1 VTCEQV
7 GVAIPAA
14 KSKVIAF
21 HLQRFARAWVAGICL
36 VVAVPCMAQAVR
48 PISLDDLRT
57 PSRAAELVSDSQ
69 YDAYRDVQ
77 RAYAQQ
83 ETANPN
89 DSALVIAQCQFIE
102 SFTDNDDLTWDDDA
116 QTDFQA
122 CKKQLEDRF
131 HGDPEASLY
140 VAEHRYGKPVLDF
153 AIPLLPA
160 SEHWTVQQRMRL
172 HGVLSGAYTATHQ
185 SDLAGQEA
193 LTSVRLD
200 PGSAQLTAALR
211 YLCDAGRRS
220 EAESL
225 LAKAPLPTSAW
236 IEEQRVRFAADS
248 LSPATAL
255 AELQRAD
262 SAGQKTDPWIAARI
276 YLRAGMNAKAAD
288 ALSKVKIKPA
298 YQTVAQYQLRVDV
311 AAVQKDG
318 NAASAA
324 FHDWFSKTG
333 ITAPLL
339 SAYGMLLAHDPL
351 QLFAPTL
358 APFALAMFA
367 MLVFLACLPGVIAFP
382 AHYRGIVRARLN
394 KPLQPL
400 FAPIGLRHMWLAL
413 GAFLVVST
421 LVPML
426 GSGSALQSLGANRPL
441 SPGEEATALAIQLAM
456 LAGGA
461 LFLIPAAR
469 HLSWRA
475 WLGDRGWKVALIT
488 VVAWS
493 LLKVLVVWAATHTG
507 HLGETLRGTPHDQ
520 RVAALA
526 VAASHLGGVA
536 FAMLIVAVL
545 VPIYEE
551 LVFRCFIL
559 GGLSRHLSFGWANT
573 WQALLFALIHFDLPH
588 FAFYFLL
595 GLFGGWLVRRTRGLA
610 ASIALHA
617 ANNAIACAAI
627 LLSG

>member
-1 VTCEQV
+1 VKSVGGRGQHGARFAGIRHGGERLRFNRACVTCEQV
-7 GVAIPAA
+7 GVAIPPA

-382 AHYRGIVRARLN
+382 AHYRADWSQAHVA
-394 KPLQPL
+394 
-400 FAPIGLRHMWLAL
+400 
-413 GAFLVVST
+413 
-421 LVPML
+421 
-426 GSGSALQSLGANRPL
+426 GSGCIFGRVDPSSDAGFGKRTAIARSKPSAFSWRRSHGACD
-441 SPGEEATALAIQLAM
+441 SVSD
-456 LAGGA
+456 AGGWCA
-461 LFLIPAAR
+461 VSDSCGTASFVAGMAGRP
-469 HLSWRA
+469 
-475 WLGDRGWKVALIT
+475 WLEGGIDHGGG
-488 VVAWS
+488 VVAFEG
-493 LLKVLVVWAATHTG
+493 TRCMGG
-507 HLGETLRGTPHDQ
+507 HAYG
-520 RVAALA
+520 
-526 VAASHLGGVA
+526 ASRRNA
-536 FAMLIVAVL
+536 
-545 VPIYEE
+545 
-551 LVFRCFIL
+551 
-559 GGLSRHLSFGWANT
+559 SRH
-573 WQALLFALIHFDLPH
+573 
-588 FAFYFLL
+588 
-595 GLFGGWLVRRTRGLA
+595 A
-610 ASIALHA
+610 A
-617 ANNAIACAAI
+617 
-627 LLSG
+627 